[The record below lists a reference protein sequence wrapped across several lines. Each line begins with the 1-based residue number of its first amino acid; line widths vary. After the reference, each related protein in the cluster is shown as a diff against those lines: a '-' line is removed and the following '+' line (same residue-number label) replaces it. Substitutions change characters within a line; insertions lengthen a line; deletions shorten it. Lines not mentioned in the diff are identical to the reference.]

1 MAVLDDIYIERVC
14 LFARSTGSG
23 RSTSTVVE
31 IDAEVDGRKLQPLR
45 ESLRDELPLRF
56 APFPRFTH
64 AGAPAAPATMQ
75 VTSSAVPR

>member
-1 MAVLDDIYIERVC
+1 MAVLDDVYIERVC

-56 APFPRFTH
+56 APFPCFTTL
-64 AGAPAAPATMQ
+64 APAAAATMQ